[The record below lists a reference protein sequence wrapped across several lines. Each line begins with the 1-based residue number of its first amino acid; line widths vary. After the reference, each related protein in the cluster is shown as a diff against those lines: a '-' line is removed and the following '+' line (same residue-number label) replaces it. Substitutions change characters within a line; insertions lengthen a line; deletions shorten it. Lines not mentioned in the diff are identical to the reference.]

1 VHVRDAIGRRWQVST
16 LQVDFQEPQRFDM
29 EFVGADNARHR
40 PYMIHRALFGSI
52 ERFFGILI
60 EHYAGALPTWLS
72 PVQVSVLPVRD
83 DHDEYASEVAAVLR
97 GAGLRT
103 EVLPADEPLNGRVRK
118 AKLEKIPY
126 VLVVGDEDVASR
138 TVGVNSRDKERPD
151 RGVPLDSFLASVVAE
166 VEAHGLARP
175 ST

>member
-1 VHVRDAIGRRWQVST
+1 
-16 LQVDFQEPQRFDM
+16 M
-29 EFVGADNARHR
+29 
-40 PYMIHRALFGSI
+40 
-52 ERFFGILI
+52 
-60 EHYAGALPTWLS
+60 S

-83 DHDEYASEVAAVLR
+83 DHEEYATEVAGALR
-97 GAGLRT
+97 GAGLRV

-151 RGVPLDSFLASVVAE
+151 RGVPLDQFLSSVVAE
-166 VEAHGLARP
+166 VEAHGLAP
-175 ST
+175 AST